1 MRPSIIVNVIPTP
14 FFPEEL
20 IEHPN
25 RTIIRSNFILDI
37 HLSLSLFFNFLFHFI
52 KNVTSLRSALRS
64 AVRNEQP
71 WRSINFGME
80 QVRKGLGG
88 DGDIRSIRKLANIGR
103 KGESKR

>member
-37 HLSLSLFFNFLFHFI
+37 HLSLSFFQF
-52 KNVTSLRSALRS
+52 SLPFYQERNLLALCFAVQFATNNRGGVLISA
-64 AVRNEQP
+64 
-71 WRSINFGME
+71 
-80 QVRKGLGG
+80 
-88 DGDIRSIRKLANIGR
+88 
-103 KGESKR
+103 GEEGFRWWW